1 MKVDINFSIMVTEMS
16 FVRIFFLWSMLLS
29 VICIDGFAQSTKQ
42 ESEDQVMP
50 RLVGRHYQRQENI
63 SGKEILVE
71 GYVRHLYADSITKTV
86 SVQLDRFSRKGVPQ
100 GSGILFV
107 WDTEKERSLWHCKIN
122 SDIENL
128 SPVQNVLFL
137 TSDFKTRCFDRR
149 SGKEHWND
157 RGCISYVDQKLGVG
171 IRCKD
176 NLGSTEVS
184 KLEGI
189 NLYNGKKI
197 WERKIFS
204 QQGWAD
210 MLPLNDSVILLLS
223 DALYALNMKNGEGW
237 RHEIFLKELPFPKA
251 EKEFMQR
258 FTSNILIEK
267 EKIYIASCDRLF
279 CLDHTGKV
287 LWLQGVSRKITGES
301 QIFTMDSSLY
311 MVNYGSGLVKGSM
324 TKKWGIPYVAKFN
337 KNTGFQEAFSSF
349 PTSLGIVNHVQVSKD
364 TLYVLFDQHL
374 IKLSSSDLAR
384 GIQVEFSLDKDR
396 AGYFASNRIFVL
408 EDSRY
413 KTLQEMDSTRCYIL
427 TGKQNILCVK
437 ADVQGARMLLPS
449 EYCLCYLTYQGYSFL
464 SRGEETIVIAPSG
477 ELWAHLRISKNAVR
491 VGNKL
496 YDAQENKITI
506 VDLDEVIH

>member
-71 GYVRHLYADSITKTV
+71 GYVRHLYADSITKTI

-107 WDTEKERSLWHCKIN
+107 WDPEKERSLWHCKIN

-137 TSDFKTRCFDRR
+137 TSNFKTRCFDRR

-279 CLDHTGKV
+279 CLVTWEKCFG
-287 LWLQGVSRKITGES
+287 
-301 QIFTMDSSLY
+301 Y
-311 MVNYGSGLVKGSM
+311 KGCPE
-324 TKKWGIPYVAKFN
+324 K
-337 KNTGFQEAFSSF
+337 
-349 PTSLGIVNHVQVSKD
+349 
-364 TLYVLFDQHL
+364 
-374 IKLSSSDLAR
+374 
-384 GIQVEFSLDKDR
+384 
-396 AGYFASNRIFVL
+396 
-408 EDSRY
+408 
-413 KTLQEMDSTRCYIL
+413 
-427 TGKQNILCVK
+427 
-437 ADVQGARMLLPS
+437 
-449 EYCLCYLTYQGYSFL
+449 
-464 SRGEETIVIAPSG
+464 
-477 ELWAHLRISKNAVR
+477 
-491 VGNKL
+491 
-496 YDAQENKITI
+496 
-506 VDLDEVIH
+506 